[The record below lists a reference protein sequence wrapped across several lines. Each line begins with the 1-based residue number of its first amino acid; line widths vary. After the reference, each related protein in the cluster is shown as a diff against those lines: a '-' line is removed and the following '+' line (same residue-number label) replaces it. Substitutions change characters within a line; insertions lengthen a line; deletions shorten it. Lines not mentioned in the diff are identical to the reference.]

1 MYKIA
6 KLFLVLLMLIL
17 PMVSHAQHW
26 KLRRYEPYIGIGTT
40 SFYGDIGGSSSTNTA
55 MGFKDIQLQ
64 YSRPSLVLGLR
75 YKLESDMALKFNMVY
90 GFVAAN
96 DDGSR
101 NDARNYAFS
110 STIFEP
116 SLQFEYYLLSEGR
129 SFIST
134 ALFNKR
140 GMVNN
145 YSRLYIY
152 LYGGLGA
159 VFFDPK
165 PLKDFVSQFDD
176 NFTKFG
182 VAIPVGIGLKYSIDA
197 NWSLGLELGR
207 RFTTTDYIDG
217 YTSKFSDHKDTYYI
231 GTFNAIYKIRT
242 DRGGRPLFRR
252 GYYRR

>member
-1 MYKIA
+1 MCKKA
-6 KLFLVLLMLIL
+6 KLFIMLLMLIV
-17 PMVSHAQHW
+17 PMISHAQRW

-40 SFYGDIGGSSSTNTA
+40 SFYGDIGGTSSTNTA

-64 YSRPSLVLGLR
+64 YSRPSFVLGFR
-75 YKLESDMALKFNMVY
+75 YKLESDMALKFNLVY

-96 DDGSR
+96 DAGSR
-101 NDARNYAFS
+101 NDARNYAFT

-129 SFIST
+129 GLSST

-152 LYGGLGA
+152 LYGGLGG

-165 PLKDFVSQFDD
+165 PLEDLEAVFKDDF
-176 NFTKFG
+176 NKFG
-182 VAIPVGIGLKYSIDA
+182 AVFPVGLGIKYSIDA

-242 DRGGRPLFRR
+242 DRRGRPLLRS

>member
-1 MYKIA
+1 MYNRA
-6 KLFLVLLMLIL
+6 KLFLILLMVIIPLL
-17 PMVSHAQHW
+17 SHAQRW
-26 KLRRYEPYIGIGTT
+26 RLRRYEPYAGIGVT
-40 SFYGDIGGSSSTNTA
+40 SFYGDIGGFSGTNTA
-55 MGFKDIQLQ
+55 MGFKDIQLE
-64 YSRPSLVLGLR
+64 YSRPSIVLGLR
-75 YKLESDMALKFNMVY
+75 YKLDSDMALKFNMVY
-90 GFVAAN
+90 GFVTAN
-96 DDGSR
+96 DVGSR

-129 SFIST
+129 GLASS

-145 YSRLYIY
+145 YSRFYIY
-152 LYGGLGA
+152 VFGGLGG
-159 VFFDPK
+159 VFFNPK
-165 PLKDFVSQFDD
+165 PQEDFETVFED

-182 VAIPVGIGLKYSIDA
+182 AVIPVGLGLKLSIDA

-207 RFTTTDYIDG
+207 RFTTTDFIDG

-231 GTFNAIYKIRT
+231 GVFNVIYKIRN
-242 DRGGRPLFRR
+242 DRQGRPLLRS